1 MNKPQLAGVALGLFV
16 IIIIGIIVGWSGN
29 SNTAKPV
36 VITVDTVYTDTTET
50 SYQEKKKTKSK
61 KRNKSVN
68 TTKQPASRPYLD
80 QPVD

>member
-36 VITVDTVYTDTTET
+36 VITVDTVYTDTAKT
-50 SYQEKKKTKSK
+50 SHQEKKKAKSK